1 MNIFDLFCLNI
12 SLICFPIIIYTL
24 FVTIKSKFKKGE
36 INTFLEV
43 ILYTILF
50 ILLYFLRKYDIKELS
65 YNLLIPI
72 IISNYKK
79 KTYTSIILSIIVG
92 IYFINVLN
100 FNIFYTLT
108 LILSLT
114 ILDNIYKRSSIV
126 INRYVLYY
134 TIICIIYIFI
144 TSAFNEEVNMPKSI
158 PLFIISMY
166 SVIGIILLETKL
178 LNTFKTLND
187 YKKED
192 EIRLTIRKI
201 SHEIKNPLSVIKG
214 YIEVIDNKTIIEN
227 KSKLLNE
234 VNYALNIVNDL
245 KDINHLTL
253 NKKEFNIKE
262 MINDILK
269 DIVPFFTNKEIETEL
284 YFKSDYN
291 IYADPKRIKQVL
303 INIIKNAI
311 EACERS
317 TVKLEI
323 KVYKRL
329 GNIVISIKDRGEG
342 MDKETLNNLFCPF
355 ISKKENGTHL
365 GLCVS
370 KEIIDKHGGSIS
382 YFSKQYLYTIATIKL
397 PINNKDNKNY
407 N

>member
-1 MNIFDLFCLNI
+1 MEIFDLFCLNI
-12 SLICFPIIIYTL
+12 SLICFLIIIYTL
-24 FVTIKSKFKKGE
+24 FVTVKSKFKKGE
-36 INTFLEV
+36 KTTFLEV
-43 ILYTILF
+43 TLYTILF
-50 ILLYFLRKYDIKELS
+50 TLLYFLRKYDIEELS

-79 KTYTSIILSIIVG
+79 KTYTSFALSIIVG
-92 IYFINVLN
+92 IYFVNV
-100 FNIFYTLT
+100 FNIFYTVILLLALT
-108 LILSLT
+108 A
-114 ILDNIYKRSSIV
+114 LDHIYKRSSIA
-126 INRYVLYY
+126 IYRYIMYY
-134 TIICIIYIFI
+134 TIICIVYIFM
-144 TSAFNEEVNMPKSI
+144 TSAFNDDVDMSKSI
-158 PLFIISMY
+158 PLFIISIY
-166 SVIGIILLETKL
+166 SVMGIILMETKL

-192 EIRLTIRKI
+192 DIRLTISKI

-214 YIEVIDNKTIIEN
+214 YIEVFDDKTII
-227 KSKLLNE
+227 KDKDKLLNE
-234 VNYALNIVNDL
+234 VNYAINIVSDF

-253 NKKEFNIKE
+253 NKKEFNIKK

-269 DIVPFFTNKEIETEL
+269 DVIPFFTDKEIESEL

-317 TVKLEI
+317 TVKLSI

-329 GNIVISIKDRGEG
+329 GNIVISIKDNGEG
-342 MDKETLNNLFCPF
+342 MDKETIDNLFCPF
-355 ISKKENGTHL
+355 TSKKENGTHL
-365 GLCVS
+365 GLCLS

-382 YFSKQYLYTIATIKL
+382 FFSKQYLYTIATIKL
-397 PINNKDNKNY
+397 PINSKDNKDY
-407 N
+407 S